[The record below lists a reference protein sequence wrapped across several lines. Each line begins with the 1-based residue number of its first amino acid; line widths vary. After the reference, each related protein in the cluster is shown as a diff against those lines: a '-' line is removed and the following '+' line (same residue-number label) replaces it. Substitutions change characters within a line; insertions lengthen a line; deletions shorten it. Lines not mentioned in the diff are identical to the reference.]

1 VPPPSRTRFNRL
13 ADFCRLNAGNSGIRT
28 RILFIAI
35 LPSMLIAAALTV
47 YFTHQSMLDAQQDL
61 DDRALHAAR
70 VLAASA
76 QYALVS
82 GNHELLNEI
91 VHQEFGQTPLAYA
104 GIFEDH
110 GPLQAQY
117 GKLPQTPSRLL
128 TLLADHRAHLLE
140 GILYRA
146 EPIRLPAVP
155 DPNDFSNAA
164 SGPVTTASPLGHAM
178 VGVSTQP
185 IAAQN
190 NAFLVSAGLLLLA
203 ALTVTAVVA
212 WRLSNRLTGQIQ
224 YVSNA
229 VRRIAQGEF
238 RVRVPEDTGGEVGQL
253 ERGIN
258 HMAQALYEHQ
268 TQLEDRVLEATAK
281 LAAQKDQAERANVA
295 KSKFF
300 AAASHDLRQ
309 PLHALVLFVGALK
322 ERIHSP
328 ELRTL
333 VDHIEASVDAMEI
346 LFNSLLDISRLDAGV
361 IEVHPEHFPV
371 ACLMERLKK
380 QFVPQA
386 LEKGLMLRVHPCEWT
401 IYSDPLLLER
411 ILLNLVTNA
420 IRYTDRGGILVGCRR
435 RGKNLLIQIWDNGQG
450 IPEQQWETVF
460 QEFVQLNNPERDRS
474 KGLGLGLA
482 IVSRL
487 AKLLDSPLTLH
498 SRPGRGSVFAIQVP
512 LGSALLAE
520 KARQQSVQTGTLG
533 IGLAVVIDD
542 EDTILRAMEE
552 LFDSWK
558 IDLVA
563 SKTPAEA
570 MKVLDETGLKPDVVI
585 SDYRLPGDTNGLK
598 VVEAFRSRYGTDL
611 PAIILTG
618 DTAPETIQTLNQA
631 GLAVLHKPLRP
642 ARLRSL
648 LTHLHQKGAGRS

>member
-1 VPPPSRTRFNRL
+1 
-13 ADFCRLNAGNSGIRT
+13 
-28 RILFIAI
+28 
-35 LPSMLIAAALTV
+35 MLIAAALTV
-47 YFTHQSMLDAQQDL
+47 YFTHQSMLEAQQEL

-91 VHQEFGQTPLAYA
+91 VHQEFSQAPLSYA
-104 GIFEDH
+104 GILDAH
-110 GPLQAQY
+110 SPLQAQT
-117 GKLPQTPSRLL
+117 GWLPQTPSG
-128 TLLADHRAHLLE
+128 LLARLTDHQALLLD
-140 GILYRA
+140 GVLYRA
-146 EPIRLPAVP
+146 EPITLPTMP
-155 DPNDFSNAA
+155 DPNDFTNAA
-164 SGPVTTASPLGHAM
+164 VPVAGASLLGHAM

-185 IAAQN
+185 IAAQK
-190 NAFLVSAGLLLLA
+190 NALLLSAGLLLLA
-203 ALTVTAVVA
+203 ALAATAVVA
-212 WRLSNRLTGQIQ
+212 WRLSNRLTGQVQSI
-224 YVSNA
+224 SSA
-229 VRRIAQGEF
+229 VRRIAQGES
-238 RVRVPEDTGGEVGQL
+238 RVRVTEDTGGEVGQL

-258 HMAQALYEHQ
+258 RMAQALSEHQ
-268 TQLEDRVLEATAK
+268 SRLEDRIIEATAK
-281 LAAQKDQAERANVA
+281 LAAQKDQAERANIA

-328 ELRTL
+328 DLRTL
-333 VDHIEASVDAMEI
+333 VDQIEASVDAMEM

-386 LEKGLMLRVHPCEWT
+386 LAKGLMLRVHPCEWT

-411 ILLNLVTNA
+411 VLLNLVTNA

-435 RGKNLLIQIWDNGQG
+435 RGKNLLIQVWDSGQG
-450 IPEQQWETVF
+450 IPEQQRETVF
-460 QEFVQLNNPERDRS
+460 QEFVQLSNPERDRS

-487 AKLLDSPLTLH
+487 AKLLDSPLTLQ
-498 SRPGRGSVFAIQVP
+498 SRIGRGSVFAIQVP

-520 KARQQSVQTGTLG
+520 EATHQSVQTDTLG
-533 IGLAVVIDD
+533 IDLAVLIDD
-542 EDTILRAMEE
+542 EDIILRAMEE
-552 LFDSWK
+552 LFDSWE

-585 SDYRLPGDTNGLK
+585 SDYRLPGDMNGLK
-598 VVEAFRSRYGTDL
+598 VVEAFRARYGTDL

-618 DTAPETIQTLNQA
+618 DTAPESIQILNQA

-648 LTHLHQKGAGRS
+648 LTHLHQIGVGRT